1 MNSTLVYSCLRTY
14 KIFYIFFR
22 NSSCV
27 VGRSLCLAPSMLRG
41 TLTAPSIFEGG
52 PPLPASTSDG
62 SRTSIMTGFLR
73 SARTSASATA
83 PGRALR
89 LTKSDANRTESRR
102 RLICGRAAKAS
113 ARTIRIGWLRTFCSL
128 SRDTESY
135 RGREPR
141 ALSWPSYDR

>member
-1 MNSTLVYSCLRTY
+1 MDDLDPRPGYLLAGHGDAPAIFGDLLTGEAAALAVGAGDVRSEALRAPGAAEPAA
-14 KIFYIFFR
+14 IVLRVR
-22 NSSCV
+22 NRC
-27 VGRSLCLAPSMLRG
+27 
-41 TLTAPSIFEGG
+41 
-52 PPLPASTSDG
+52 
-62 SRTSIMTGFLR
+62 
-73 SARTSASATA
+73 

-135 RGREPR
+135 RGLEPR
-141 ALSWPSYDR
+141 ALSWPSYGR